1 MYTKNKSFN
10 QLNVYKNHT
19 DKKKVNG
26 QLVLLGCDISIYTPA
41 TYQRHRL

>member
-1 MYTKNKSFN
+1 
-10 QLNVYKNHT
+10 
-19 DKKKVNG
+19 VNG